1 MNKGYGLVLNG
12 GGAKGAYQ
20 IGAWAALRQLEL
32 YDEITAVSGTSVGAL
47 NALLISQDDFDKA
60 INVWKTI
67 KQEDITP
74 FGSKNS
80 GTENILYISRKA
92 MEKIDT
98 LGVDPNGF
106 ANAVAKILPLGKDIV
121 KSRMTDIY
129 KVVFDTKGFCS
140 QEGLENILRENINLE
155 SLRAGRT
162 VYACASKISENEL
175 FTPYYFMLNKEEKE
189 KIIEI
194 ALASSAIYP
203 VYGTKKINGE
213 LYLDGGFSD
222 NVPIQPLYDIGYRK
236 FIIIYLT
243 NRKIP
248 DKSKYKD
255 CKFIEVIPDET
266 MKDDMYTVIN
276 FERTVL
282 DKYMEKGYHDT
293 MVEFISRGFKRK

>member
-1 MNKGYGLVLNG
+1 MKGYGLVLNG

-47 NALLISQDDFDKA
+47 NALLFSQNDFDKA

-67 KQEDITP
+67 QQRDITP

-80 GTENILYISRKA
+80 GAENVLEISKKA
-92 MEKIDT
+92 MAKVDT
-98 LGVDPNGF
+98 LGIDPNAF
-106 ANAVAKILPLGKDIV
+106 ADVVAKILPIGKEIV
-121 KSRMTDIY
+121 KSKISDIY
-129 KVVFDTKGFCS
+129 KVIFNTKGICS
-140 QEGLENILRENINLE
+140 QNGLENILRKNINME
-155 SLRAGRT
+155 NLRCGRT

-175 FTPYYFMLNKEEKE
+175 FTPYYFMLNNEEKE
-189 KIIEI
+189 RVVEI
-194 ALASSAIYP
+194 ALASSAIFP
-203 VYGTKKINGE
+203 IYGTKKINGE
-213 LYLDGGFSD
+213 LFLDGGFSD

-236 FIIIYLT
+236 FIIVYLT

-248 DKSKYKD
+248 DKSKYSD

-276 FERTVL
+276 FEKTVL
-282 DKYMEKGYHDT
+282 NGYMDKGYHDT

>member
-47 NALLISQDDFDKA
+47 NALLFSQNDFDKA

-67 KQEDITP
+67 QQRDITP

-80 GTENILYISRKA
+80 GAENVLEISKKA
-92 MEKIDT
+92 MAKVDT
-98 LGVDPNGF
+98 LGIDPNAF
-106 ANAVAKILPLGKDIV
+106 ADVVAKILPIGKEIV
-121 KSRMTDIY
+121 KSKISDIY
-129 KVVFDTKGFCS
+129 KVIFNTKGICS
-140 QEGLENILRENINLE
+140 QNGLENILRKNINME
-155 SLRAGRT
+155 SLRCGRT

-175 FTPYYFMLNKEEKE
+175 FTPYYFMLNNEEKE
-189 KIIEI
+189 RVVEI
-194 ALASSAIYP
+194 ALASSAIFP
-203 VYGTKKINGE
+203 IYGTKKINGE
-213 LYLDGGFSD
+213 LFLDGGFSD

-236 FIIIYLT
+236 FIIVYLT

-248 DKSKYKD
+248 DKSKYSD
-255 CKFIEVIPDET
+255 CKFIEIIPDET

-276 FERTVL
+276 FDKTVL
-282 DKYMEKGYHDT
+282 NGYMDKGYHDT

>member
-1 MNKGYGLVLNG
+1 MKGYGLVLNG

-47 NALLISQDDFDKA
+47 NALLFSQNDFDKA

-67 KQEDITP
+67 QQRDITP

-80 GTENILYISRKA
+80 GAENVLEISKKA
-92 MEKIDT
+92 MAKVDT
-98 LGVDPNGF
+98 LGIDPNAF
-106 ANAVAKILPLGKDIV
+106 ADVVAKILPIGKEIV
-121 KSRMTDIY
+121 KSKISDIY
-129 KVVFDTKGFCS
+129 KVIFNTKGICS
-140 QEGLENILRENINLE
+140 QNGLENILRKNINME
-155 SLRAGRT
+155 NLRCGRT

-175 FTPYYFMLNKEEKE
+175 FTPYYFMLNNEEKE
-189 KIIEI
+189 RVVEI
-194 ALASSAIYP
+194 ALASSAIFP
-203 VYGTKKINGE
+203 IYGTKKINGE
-213 LYLDGGFSD
+213 LFLDGGFSD

-236 FIIIYLT
+236 YIIVYLT

-248 DKSKYKD
+248 DKSKYSD

-276 FERTVL
+276 FEKTVL
-282 DKYMEKGYHDT
+282 NGYMDKGYHDT